1 MNYPN
6 CEDSAELNGNWPS
19 RRHGDGAP
27 AMRMSAADLAAVAGV
42 LAEVHSLL
50 SRDPKTALDN
60 WSLLDRVI
68 RAKLAAVAALGAGS
82 VEITQDREV

>member
-6 CEDSAELNGNWPS
+6 CEESTELNDS
-19 RRHGDGAP
+19 SLLDRVIP